1 MNAAT
6 IEALQS
12 LSAVVAIGLAFG
24 LACWG
29 AIAARDD

>member
-1 MNAAT
+1 MSTAT

-12 LSAVVAIGLAFG
+12 TSLVLLIGLAFG